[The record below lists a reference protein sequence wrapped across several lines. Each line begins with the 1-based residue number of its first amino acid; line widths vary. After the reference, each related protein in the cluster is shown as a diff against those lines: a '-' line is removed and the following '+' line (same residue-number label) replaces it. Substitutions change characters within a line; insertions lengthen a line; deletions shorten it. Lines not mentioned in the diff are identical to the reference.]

1 MLSCTESSGIR
12 HLSIMNTQSDVDIRR
27 GNKPQCF
34 GLTATAIPEAN
45 SSQTGVS
52 VRNAQSETKQ
62 WYVLR
67 VSYGRAE
74 KANEILKAK
83 GIETHLPL
91 HTVYKEVDGKR
102 KKQRVPM
109 LPNFLFVR
117 TTLSILESLIKSSPD
132 FHFITFYY
140 DHFNMKSDG
149 KNPPLVVPA
158 NSMDNFIKLTS
169 IDNEHILLIDEI
181 NGTYKQ
187 GDYVRIIDGPFKG
200 IEGRVTKITGQKRV
214 IVELPGLCSVA
225 TAYIPKA
232 FLLQLEHTE

>member
-1 MLSCTESSGIR
+1 
-12 HLSIMNTQSDVDIRR
+12 MNTQPDVDIRR

-74 KANEILKAK
+74 KANDLLTAK
-83 GIETHLPL
+83 GIETYIPF
-91 HTVYKEVDGKR
+91 HTIYKVINAKR
-102 KKQRVPM
+102 TKRRVPL

-117 TTLSILESLIKSSPD
+117 TTLYIIDTLLKSTPD
-132 FHFITFYY
+132 FSFITFYFN
-140 DHFNMKSDG
+140 HFETNDNG
-149 KNPPLVVPA
+149 KNPPLVVPKKE
-158 NSMDNFIKLTS
+158 MDNFKKLTD
-169 IDNEHILLIDEI
+169 IDDEHIRVVDQSQLR
-181 NGTYKQ
+181 YCK
-187 GDYVRIIDGPFKG
+187 GDMV
-200 IEGRVTKITGQKRV
+200 RVTDGAFCGIVGKIAKITGQQRV
-214 IVELPGLCSVA
+214 VVEIPGLCNIA

-232 FLLQLEHTE
+232 FLEVISK

>member
-1 MLSCTESSGIR
+1 MLSCTESSGII
-12 HLSIMNTQSDVDIRR
+12 HLTIMNTLPDVDIRR
-27 GNKPQCF
+27 GNKSQCF
-34 GLTATAIPEAN
+34 GLTATALPEAN
-45 SSQTGVS
+45 GSQTGVS

-74 KANEILKAK
+74 KANEILTAK
-83 GIETHLPL
+83 GIETYLPL
-91 HTVYKEVDGKR
+91 HTINKEVDGKR

-132 FHFITFYY
+132 SRFISFYY
-140 DHFNMKSDG
+140 DHFNTKPDG

-158 NSMDNFIKLTS
+158 NSMENFIKLTS
-169 IDNEHILLIDEI
+169 IDDEHILLIDEV

-214 IVELPGLCSVA
+214 IVEMPGLCSVA
-225 TAYIPKA
+225 TAYVPKA
-232 FLLQLEHTE
+232 FIKKL

>member
-1 MLSCTESSGIR
+1 MP
-12 HLSIMNTQSDVDIRR
+12 DVDIRR
-27 GNKPQCF
+27 GNEPQRF

-45 SSQTGVS
+45 GSQTGVS
-52 VRNAQSETKQ
+52 VENAQSETKQ

-74 KANEILKAK
+74 KANELLKAK

-91 HTVYKEVDGKR
+91 HTTYKEVNGKR
-102 KKQRVPM
+102 IKQRLPL
-109 LPNFLFVR
+109 LPNCLFAK
-117 TTLSILESLIKSSPD
+117 TTLSVLEQFLKSSPD
-132 FHFITFYY
+132 LNFITFYY

-187 GDYVRIIDGPFKG
+187 GDYVRIIEGSFKG
-200 IEGRVTKITGQKRV
+200 IEGRVAKITGQKRV
-214 IVELPGLCSVA
+214 IVEVPGLCSVA
-225 TAYIPKA
+225 TAYIPKV
-232 FLLQLEHTE
+232 FLLQV

>member
-1 MLSCTESSGIR
+1 MLTSQ
-12 HLSIMNTQSDVDIRR
+12 HVDISR
-27 GNKPQCF
+27 GDTPHRF
-34 GLTATAIPEAN
+34 GLTATAIPEAKGL
-45 SSQTGVS
+45 QTGVS
-52 VRNAQSETKQ
+52 VENVPTGKVQ

-67 VSYGRAE
+67 VSYGRAA
-74 KANEILKAK
+74 KANEMLKAK

-91 HTVYKEVDGKR
+91 QTIYKEVNGKR

-109 LPNFLFVR
+109 LPNFLFVH
-117 TTLSILESLIKSSPD
+117 TTLSILESQLKLSPD
-132 FHFITFYY
+132 FRYISFYY
-140 DHFNMKSDG
+140 DHFNTKSDG

-169 IDNEHILLIDEI
+169 IDDEHILLIDEI

-187 GDYVRIIDGPFKG
+187 GDFVRIIDGPFKG

-232 FLLQLEHTE
+232 FININEDNER

>member
-52 VRNAQSETKQ
+52 VRNAQTEAEQ

-117 TTLSILESLIKSSPD
+117 TTLSILESLIKLSPD
-132 FHFITFYY
+132 FRFISFYY
-140 DHFNMKSDG
+140 DHFNTKSNG

-158 NSMDNFIKLTS
+158 NSMENFIKLTS
-169 IDNEHILLIDEI
+169 IDDEHILLIDEI

-187 GDYVRIIDGPFKG
+187 GDYVRIIDGSFKG

-225 TAYIPKA
+225 TAYIPKG
-232 FLLQLEHTE
+232 FIISLC

>member
-1 MLSCTESSGIR
+1 
-12 HLSIMNTQSDVDIRR
+12 MNTTPDVDIRR

-34 GLTATAIPEAN
+34 GLTATALPEAN
-45 SSQTGVS
+45 GSQTGVS
-52 VRNAQSETKQ
+52 VENVPTEKIQ
-62 WYVLR
+62 WFVLR

-74 KANEILKAK
+74 KTNEILKAK
-83 GIETHLPL
+83 GIETYLPL
-91 HTVYKEVDGKR
+91 HTIYKEVNGKR

-109 LPNFLFVR
+109 LPNFLFVH
-117 TTLSILESLIKSSPD
+117 TSLCIIGLLLKSSPD
-132 FHFITFYY
+132 FRFISFYY

-158 NSMDNFIKLTS
+158 NSMENFIKLTS
-169 IDNEHILLIDEI
+169 IDDEHILLIDEI

-232 FLLQLEHTE
+232 FLLQLEHAK

>member
-1 MLSCTESSGIR
+1 
-12 HLSIMNTQSDVDIRR
+12 MNTVPDVDIRR

-45 SSQTGVS
+45 GSQTGVS
-52 VRNAQSETKQ
+52 VENAQSETKQ

-74 KANEILKAK
+74 KANELLKAK

-91 HTVYKEVDGKR
+91 HTTYKGVNGKR
-102 KKQRVPM
+102 IKQRLPL
-109 LPNFLFVR
+109 LPNFLFAK
-117 TTLSILESLIKSSPD
+117 TTLSVLEQFLKSSPD
-132 FHFITFYY
+132 LNFITFYY
-140 DHFNMKSDG
+140 DHFNKKPDG
-149 KNPPLVVPA
+149 KNPPLFVPKE
-158 NSMDNFIKLTS
+158 SMDNFIKLTS
-169 IDNEHILLIDEI
+169 IDDEHILLIDEV

-200 IEGRVTKITGQKRV
+200 IEGRVKKITGQKRV

-225 TAYIPKA
+225 TAYIPKV
-232 FLLQLEHTE
+232 FLLQV

>member
-1 MLSCTESSGIR
+1 
-12 HLSIMNTQSDVDIRR
+12 MNTQPDVDIRR
-27 GNKPQCF
+27 GNKPQRF
-34 GLTATAIPEAN
+34 GLTATALPEAHG
-45 SSQTGVS
+45 SHTGVS
-52 VRNAQSETKQ
+52 VENAQSESKQ

-109 LPNFLFVR
+109 LPNFLFVH
-117 TTLSILESLIKSSPD
+117 TSLSILESLLKSSPD

-158 NSMDNFIKLTS
+158 NSMENFIKLTS
-169 IDNEHILLIDEI
+169 IDDEHILLIDEI

-187 GDYVRIIDGPFKG
+187 GDYVRIIEGSFKG

-225 TAYIPKA
+225 TAYIPKG
-232 FLLQLEHTE
+232 FIISLC

>member
-34 GLTATAIPEAN
+34 GLTATALPEAN

-52 VRNAQSETKQ
+52 VRNAQSETEQ

-74 KANEILKAK
+74 KANDLLSAK
-83 GIETHLPL
+83 GLETYLPL
-91 HTVYKEVDGKR
+91 HTIYKEVNGKR
-102 KKQRVPM
+102 IKQRLPL
-109 LPNFLFVR
+109 LPNFLFAK
-117 TTLSILESLIKSSPD
+117 TTLSVLEQFLKSSPD
-132 FHFITFYY
+132 LNFITFYY
-140 DHFNMKSDG
+140 DHFNKKPDG
-149 KNPPLVVPA
+149 KNPPLVVPKE
-158 NSMDNFIKLTS
+158 SMDNFIKLTS
-169 IDNEHILLIDEI
+169 IDDEHILLIDKV

-214 IVELPGLCSVA
+214 IVELPWLCSVA
-225 TAYIPKA
+225 TAYIPKV
-232 FLLQLEHTE
+232 FLLQV

>member
-1 MLSCTESSGIR
+1 
-12 HLSIMNTQSDVDIRR
+12 MNTQPDVDIRR

-45 SSQTGVS
+45 GSQTGVS
-52 VRNAQSETKQ
+52 VENAQSETKQ

-67 VSYGRAE
+67 VSYGRSE
-74 KANEILKAK
+74 KANELLKAK

-91 HTVYKEVDGKR
+91 HTTYKEVNGKR
-102 KKQRVPM
+102 IKQRLPL
-109 LPNFLFVR
+109 LPNILFAK
-117 TTLSILESLIKSSPD
+117 TTLSVLEQFLKSSPD
-132 FHFITFYY
+132 LNFITFYY
-140 DHFNMKSDG
+140 DHFNKKPDG
-149 KNPPLVVPA
+149 KNPPLVVPKE
-158 NSMDNFIKLTS
+158 SMDNFIKLTS
-169 IDNEHILLIDEI
+169 IDDEHILLIDKV

-225 TAYIPKA
+225 TAYIPKV
-232 FLLQLEHTE
+232 FLLQV

>member
-1 MLSCTESSGIR
+1 MLSCTESSGIN
-12 HLSIMNTQSDVDIRR
+12 HLSKMNTQPDVDIRR

-34 GLTATAIPEAN
+34 GLTATALPEAN
-45 SSQTGVS
+45 GSQTGVS

-67 VSYGRAE
+67 ASYGRAE
-74 KANEILKAK
+74 KANDLLSAK

-181 NGTYKQ
+181 NGT
-187 GDYVRIIDGPFKG
+187 
-200 IEGRVTKITGQKRV
+200 
-214 IVELPGLCSVA
+214 
-225 TAYIPKA
+225 
-232 FLLQLEHTE
+232 

>member
-1 MLSCTESSGIR
+1 MLSCTESSGII
-12 HLSIMNTQSDVDIRR
+12 HLTIMNTVPDVDIRR

-52 VRNAQSETKQ
+52 VRNAQSETEQ

-109 LPNFLFVR
+109 LPNFLFVH
-117 TTLSILESLIKSSPD
+117 TSLSIIGLLLKSSPD
-132 FHFITFYY
+132 FRFISFYY

-158 NSMDNFIKLTS
+158 NSMENFIKLTS
-169 IDNEHILLIDEI
+169 IDDEHILLIDEI

-187 GDYVRIIDGPFKG
+187 GDFVRIIEGPFKG

-225 TAYIPKA
+225 TAYIPKG
-232 FLLQLEHTE
+232 FIISLC

>member
-1 MLSCTESSGIR
+1 
-12 HLSIMNTQSDVDIRR
+12 MNTMPDVDIRR
-27 GNKPQCF
+27 GNEPQRF

-45 SSQTGVS
+45 GSQTGVS
-52 VRNAQSETKQ
+52 VENAQSETKQ

-74 KANEILKAK
+74 KANELLKAK

-91 HTVYKEVDGKR
+91 HTTYKGVNGKR
-102 KKQRVPM
+102 IKQRLPL
-109 LPNFLFVR
+109 LPNFLFAK
-117 TTLSILESLIKSSPD
+117 TTLSVLEQFLKSSPD
-132 FHFITFYY
+132 LNFITFYY
-140 DHFNMKSDG
+140 NHFNKKPDG
-149 KNPPLVVPA
+149 KNPPLVVPKK
-158 NSMDNFIKLTS
+158 SMDNFIKLTC
-169 IDNEHILLIDEI
+169 IDDEHILLIDEV

-225 TAYIPKA
+225 TAYIPKV
-232 FLLQLEHTE
+232 FLLQV

>member
-1 MLSCTESSGIR
+1 
-12 HLSIMNTQSDVDIRR
+12 MNTTPDVDIRR

-34 GLTATAIPEAN
+34 GLTATALPEAN
-45 SSQTGVS
+45 GSQTGVS
-52 VRNAQSETKQ
+52 VENVPAEEMQ
-62 WYVLR
+62 WYILR

-83 GIETHLPL
+83 GIETYLPL
-91 HTVYKEVDGKR
+91 HTIYKEVNGKR

-109 LPNFLFVR
+109 LPNFLFVH
-117 TTLSILESLIKSSPD
+117 TTLSTLKTILKSITNKSL
-132 FHFITFYY
+132 ITFYY
-140 DHFNMKSDG
+140 DHFSTTEDG

-169 IDNEHILLIDEI
+169 IDDEHILLIDEI

-187 GDYVRIIDGPFKG
+187 GDFVRIIEGPFKG

-225 TAYIPKA
+225 TAYIPKG
-232 FLLQLEHTE
+232 FIISLC